1 MIISDVCIL
10 PLPSKHYSTDLRVTV
25 LVGGEEYNLKIL
37 IAGYAPHPSERELAK
52 GWDYFDGMDHTESE
66 THLELA
72 HIIES
77 ALKAVQLG
85 MSQGD
90 KTQWHRLL

>member
-10 PLPSKHYSTDLRVTV
+10 PLRSKHYSTDLQVTV
-25 LVGGEEYNLKIL
+25 LVGGKKYDLNIH

-52 GWDYFDGMDHTESE
+52 GWDCYDGMDHTESV

-90 KTQWHRLL
+90 KT

>member
-10 PLPSKHYSTDLRVTV
+10 PLPSKHYSTDLCVTV
-25 LVGGEEYNLKIL
+25 LVGGGAYDFKIS
-37 IAGYAPHPSERELAK
+37 IAGYAPYPSERELAK
-52 GWDYFDGMDHTESE
+52 GWDYYDGMDHTESA

-85 MSQGD
+85 MPQGE
-90 KTQWHRLL
+90 KT

>member
-10 PLPSKHYSTDLRVTV
+10 PLRSKHYSTDLRVTV
-25 LVGGEEYNLKIL
+25 LVEGIEYDFNIL
-37 IAGYAPHPSERELAK
+37 ITGYAPHPSERELAD
-52 GWDYFDGMDHTESE
+52 GWDAYDGMDHTESE

-85 MSQGD
+85 VSQGD
-90 KTQWHRLL
+90 KT